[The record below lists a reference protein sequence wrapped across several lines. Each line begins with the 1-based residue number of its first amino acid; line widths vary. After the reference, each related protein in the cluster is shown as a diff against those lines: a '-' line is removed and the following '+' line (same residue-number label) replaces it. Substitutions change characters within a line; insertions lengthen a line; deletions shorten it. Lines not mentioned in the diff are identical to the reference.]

1 MSDSD
6 NLERFQIIIE
16 RYNINDFFAIEL
28 NKLEHFE
35 ICIICDDSSSML
47 NLVKNPIF
55 NSGKTRWNEVQT
67 SLKIV
72 TDLASIF
79 DNNAIDIY
87 YLNRP
92 AIKNLYRSED
102 ISNYKSFFDEP
113 EGFTPLAER
122 FQEVLNSKKN
132 FERNL
137 LIIIFTDGQPNNLKL
152 FMDVLKNRESNYKI
166 FISIVSCTDDPECV
180 RYFND
185 LNKEIKHVLVY
196 DDYNTK
202 KKRIEKVQGKKFN
215 YTFGDYIAEILI
227 SSINKNM
234 DKIDA
239 VKSNIKQLDT
249 INKKNEFCFIC

>member
-1 MSDSD
+1 M
-6 NLERFQIIIE
+6 
-16 RYNINDFFAIEL
+16 
-28 NKLEHFE
+28 H
-35 ICIICDDSSSML
+35 
-47 NLVKNPIF
+47 LVMILQN
-55 NSGKTRWNEVQT
+55 
-67 SLKIV
+67 
-72 TDLASIF
+72 
-79 DNNAIDIY
+79 
-87 YLNRP
+87 
-92 AIKNLYRSED
+92 
-102 ISNYKSFFDEP
+102 
-113 EGFTPLAER
+113 
-122 FQEVLNSKKN
+122 
-132 FERNL
+132 
-137 LIIIFTDGQPNNLKL
+137 IIFIQLSSKYIHYEFAWNKGFSRVPW
-152 FMDVLKNRESNYKI
+152 I
-166 FISIVSCTDDPECV
+166 FISIVSCTDEPECV